1 MPRREIP
8 GELSAL
14 HQQLM
19 WEPKTRNPDEA
30 LVTLEFHIQSSDPI
44 GQLRHSSV
52 ISLLGVEGKWEEE
65 KERN

>member
-1 MPRREIP
+1 MED
-8 GELSAL
+8 
-14 HQQLM
+14 
-19 WEPKTRNPDEA
+19 KTRNPDEA

>member
-1 MPRREIP
+1 MED
-8 GELSAL
+8 
-14 HQQLM
+14 
-19 WEPKTRNPDEA
+19 KTRNPDEA

-52 ISLLGVEGKWEEE
+52 ISLGVEGKWEEE